1 MRPFTINKSERQR
14 ILEMHSDAV
23 KKHYLSEQDDN
34 YEFKWSD
41 QQLRY
46 HQENANRLYNSQK
59 PDVGGNF
66 CFSEKQDSESVISA
80 LDTNIKN
87 SGVEGKVLY
96 KIKKGDTPDGIKKM
110 SPDYN
115 VIGIN
120 SKSCDMNKP
129 RIGDVILYMK

>member
-1 MRPFTINKSERQR
+1 MRPFRINESERQR
-14 ILEMHSDAV
+14 ILGMHSDAV

-34 YEFKWSD
+34 YEFKWDD

-59 PDVGGNF
+59 PDVGGKF
-66 CFSEKQDSESVISA
+66 CFSEKQDRESVISA

-96 KIKKGDTPDGIKKM
+96 KIKEGDTPNGIKLM
-110 SPDYN
+110 SPDYD